1 MKNKISTYIDA
12 ISRSSLFAAGYVS
25 LTDISSAPM
34 FSSVFN
40 NNSLPGFFNAVF
52 KVLLS
57 VGAILAVLRISYAG
71 WKYMGT
77 DLWTSKNDAKEI
89 IKDAVLGLMLLLGM
103 YIILYQIN
111 PDILEL
117 NALRNIK

>member
-1 MKNKISTYIDA
+1 
-12 ISRSSLFAAGYVS
+12 
-25 LTDISSAPM
+25 
-34 FSSVFN
+34 
-40 NNSLPGFFNAVF
+40 
-52 KVLLS
+52 
-57 VGAILAVLRISYAG
+57 
-71 WKYMGT
+71 MGT